1 MICHPIYND
10 CRAHLVSTYALEVQ
24 DQTIRGRSLGWS
36 MQGIPDPTKGPSLV
50 DLDVLILQLLVV
62 GQKIHEFPRNWCVL
76 WESTGTPPKSPRF
89 QGPKAHFF
97 GTMVALFSSLISG
110 RILPGGGLGVPLDS
124 HWHQE
129 DLFEAA
135 VSHSFRKKNLRM
147 ASALQL
153 PQRLLLRCLAF
164 RGIDR
169 SRGLFGG
176 SGFWVEK
183 CKLSFKNRHC
193 S

>member
-97 GTMVALFSSLISG
+97 RDNGGFIFIPYIRPYTSWRWVGGTLRFPLTSG
-110 RILPGGGLGVPLDS
+110 RSFWSCGKSFLQKKKTWGWLP
-124 HWHQE
+124 HYN
-129 DLFEAA
+129 
-135 VSHSFRKKNLRM
+135 FRRDFFYV
-147 ASALQL
+147 A
-153 PQRLLLRCLAF
+153 
-164 RGIDR
+164 
-169 SRGLFGG
+169 
-176 SGFWVEK
+176 
-183 CKLSFKNRHC
+183 
-193 S
+193 